1 LKISYNLSWL
11 YKKRVVDFILDKMK
25 TVTSIILF
33 GSFAKGENDE
43 NSDVDIVVISLGDD
57 KPTEE
62 LAEIL
67 GRDVNLLNFTP
78 AEWSE
83 QGEKN
88 RGLYQDVLLD
98 GIALYGSKPVIA

>member
-1 LKISYNLSWL
+1 
-11 YKKRVVDFILDKMK
+11 MK